1 MSGNVIKR
9 LKSGAGYWDV
19 TTMPMGGDFRR
30 VGVESMGI
38 VKVLGDLSEVPSL
51 LQKGCTECGLT
62 ADGRKIAYDGD
73 RCTEAS

>member
-19 TTMPMGGDFRR
+19 TTMPMGGDFHR

-38 VKVLGDLSEVPSL
+38 VKVLGDLRDVAPSRRL
-51 LQKGCTECGLT
+51 GCNEKGRT
-62 ADGRKIAYDGD
+62 ADGRTVCYDTAH
-73 RCTEAS
+73 CVEV